1 MRIDEHDK
9 LAALAAEEGVS
20 RARQDDTEFLK
31 QAGERYRL
39 RPEVPGEF
47 LDGWDPQD
55 AEYSGLVLVMICE
68 RRGICR
74 RQMLA
79 DKRTARERRRRR
91 PTLANDVAW
100 FAQHP
105 GEQYRIRP
113 ILPSEAPN
121 SSESKRAA
129 GDMVVNRD
137 PGVAPY
143 AMRLACEREQ

>member
-9 LAALAAEEGVS
+9 LAALAAEDGVS
-20 RARQDDTEFLK
+20 RARQDDIEFLR
-31 QAGERYRL
+31 QTGERYRL

-55 AEYSGLVLVMICE
+55 AEYSGLVLVMICG

-79 DKRTARERRRRR
+79 DKRTSRERRRRR
-91 PTLANDVAW
+91 PALASDQAW
-100 FAQHP
+100 LAQYP

-129 GDMVVNRD
+129 GVMVVNRD